1 MYQKMKELKKP
12 LILILL
18 ILVIDQLIKIYVKTH
33 FAIGDDV
40 KVLGLDWFRIHF
52 LENKGMAFGM
62 SFGNTIGKF
71 LLTLIRLVL
80 SVAIFIYMNKLI
92 KKGEKKIIIYSFA
105 LIFAGAVG
113 NIIDCLFYGIIFNES
128 TVFAA
133 ATMFPADGGYAPF
146 LFGRVVDMFYFPLID
161 TTWPD
166 WIPFVGGNNFRFFNA
181 IFNFADASI
190 TIGVVLL
197 LVSYIWLSK
206 SKKNNQEDIAV
217 S

>member
-18 ILVIDQLIKIYVKTH
+18 ILVVDQLIKIYVKTH

-71 LLTLIRLVL
+71 LLTLIRVVL

-92 KKGEKKIIIYSFA
+92 KRGEKKIIIYSFA

-133 ATMFPADGGYAPF
+133 ATMFPAEGGYAPF

>member
-1 MYQKMKELKKP
+1 MKELRKP

-92 KKGEKKIIIYSFA
+92 KRGEKKIIIYSFA

>member
-18 ILVIDQLIKIYVKTH
+18 ILVVDQVIKIYVKTH

-71 LLTLIRLVL
+71 LLTLIRVVL

-92 KKGEKKIIIYSFA
+92 KRGEKKIIIYSFA

-133 ATMFPADGGYAPF
+133 ATMFPAEGGYAPF

>member
-18 ILVIDQLIKIYVKTH
+18 ILVIDQVIKIYVKTH

-71 LLTLIRLVL
+71 LLTLIRVVL

-92 KKGEKKIIIYSFA
+92 KRGEKKIIIYSFA

-133 ATMFPADGGYAPF
+133 ATMFPAEGGYAPF

-206 SKKNNQEDIAV
+206 SKKNNQEDIVV

>member
-1 MYQKMKELKKP
+1 MKELRKP

-92 KKGEKKIIIYSFA
+92 KRGEKKIIIYSFA

-113 NIIDCLFYGIIFNES
+113 NIIDCLLYGIIFNES

-133 ATMFPADGGYAPF
+133 ATMFPAEGGYAPF

>member
-1 MYQKMKELKKP
+1 MKELKKP

-92 KKGEKKIIIYSFA
+92 KRGEKKIIIYSFA

-133 ATMFPADGGYAPF
+133 ATMFPAEGGYAPF

>member
-18 ILVIDQLIKIYVKTH
+18 ILVIDQVIKIYVKTH

-71 LLTLIRLVL
+71 LLTLIRVVL

-133 ATMFPADGGYAPF
+133 ATMFPAEGGYAPF

>member
-1 MYQKMKELKKP
+1 MKELRKP

-62 SFGNTIGKF
+62 SFGNTVGKF

-92 KKGEKKIIIYSFA
+92 KRGEKKIIIYSFA

-133 ATMFPADGGYAPF
+133 ATMFPVEGGYAPF

>member
-18 ILVIDQLIKIYVKTH
+18 ILVIDQVIKIYVKTH

-92 KKGEKKIIIYSFA
+92 KRGEKKIIIYSFA

-133 ATMFPADGGYAPF
+133 ATMFPAEGGYAPF

>member
-62 SFGNTIGKF
+62 SFGNTVGKF

-133 ATMFPADGGYAPF
+133 ATMFPAEGGYAPF

>member
-1 MYQKMKELKKP
+1 MKELRKP

-40 KVLGLDWFRIHF
+40 KVFGLDWFRIHF

-71 LLTLIRLVL
+71 LLTLIRVVL

-92 KKGEKKIIIYSFA
+92 KRGEKKIIIYSFA

-113 NIIDCLFYGIIFNES
+113 NIIDCLLYGIIFNES

-133 ATMFPADGGYAPF
+133 ATMFPAEGGYAPF

-206 SKKNNQEDIAV
+206 SKKNNQEDIVV

>member
-1 MYQKMKELKKP
+1 MKELRKP

-18 ILVIDQLIKIYVKTH
+18 ILVIDQLIKIYVKAH

>member
-1 MYQKMKELKKP
+1 MKELRKP

-133 ATMFPADGGYAPF
+133 ATMFPAEGGYAPF

-206 SKKNNQEDIAV
+206 SKKNNQEDIVV

>member
-1 MYQKMKELKKP
+1 
-12 LILILL
+12 
-18 ILVIDQLIKIYVKTH
+18 
-33 FAIGDDV
+33 
-40 KVLGLDWFRIHF
+40 
-52 LENKGMAFGM
+52 
-62 SFGNTIGKF
+62 
-71 LLTLIRLVL
+71 
-80 SVAIFIYMNKLI
+80 MNKLI
-92 KKGEKKIIIYSFA
+92 KRGEKKIIIYSFA

-133 ATMFPADGGYAPF
+133 ATMFPAEGGYAPF

>member
-1 MYQKMKELKKP
+1 MKELRKP

-92 KKGEKKIIIYSFA
+92 KRGEKKIIIYSFA

-133 ATMFPADGGYAPF
+133 ATMFPVEGGYAPF

>member
-1 MYQKMKELKKP
+1 MKELRKP

-206 SKKNNQEDIAV
+206 SKKNNQEGIAV

>member
-1 MYQKMKELKKP
+1 
-12 LILILL
+12 
-18 ILVIDQLIKIYVKTH
+18 
-33 FAIGDDV
+33 
-40 KVLGLDWFRIHF
+40 
-52 LENKGMAFGM
+52 
-62 SFGNTIGKF
+62 
-71 LLTLIRLVL
+71 
-80 SVAIFIYMNKLI
+80 
-92 KKGEKKIIIYSFA
+92 
-105 LIFAGAVG
+105 
-113 NIIDCLFYGIIFNES
+113 
-128 TVFAA
+128 
-133 ATMFPADGGYAPF
+133 MFPAEGGYAPF

>member
-1 MYQKMKELKKP
+1 MKELRKP

-62 SFGNTIGKF
+62 SFGNTVGKF

>member
-1 MYQKMKELKKP
+1 MKELRKP

-18 ILVIDQLIKIYVKTH
+18 ILVVDQVIKIYVKTH

-62 SFGNTIGKF
+62 SFGNTIGKL
-71 LLTLIRLVL
+71 LLTLIRVVL
-80 SVAIFIYMNKLI
+80 SVAIFMYMNKLI

-113 NIIDCLFYGIIFNES
+113 NIIDCLFYGVIFDES

-133 ATMFPADGGYAPF
+133 ATMFPAEGGYAPL

-166 WIPFVGGNNFRFFNA
+166 WVPFVGGDNFRFFNA

-197 LVSYIWLSK
+197 LISYIWLSK

>member
-62 SFGNTIGKF
+62 SFGNTVGKF

>member
-1 MYQKMKELKKP
+1 MKELRKP

-71 LLTLIRLVL
+71 LLTLIRVVL

-92 KKGEKKIIIYSFA
+92 KRGEKKIIIYSFA

-206 SKKNNQEDIAV
+206 SKKNNQEDIVV

>member
-1 MYQKMKELKKP
+1 MKELRKP

-92 KKGEKKIIIYSFA
+92 KRGEKKIIIYSFA

-206 SKKNNQEDIAV
+206 SKKNNQEDIVV

>member
-1 MYQKMKELKKP
+1 MKELRKP

-71 LLTLIRLVL
+71 LLTLIRVVL

-133 ATMFPADGGYAPF
+133 ATIFPAEGGYAPF

>member
-1 MYQKMKELKKP
+1 MKELRKP

-133 ATMFPADGGYAPF
+133 ATMFPAEGGYAPF
-146 LFGRVVDMFYFPLID
+146 LFGRVVDMFYFPLVD

-166 WIPFVGGNNFRFFNA
+166 WVPFVGGNNFRFFNA

>member
-1 MYQKMKELKKP
+1 MKELRKP

-71 LLTLIRLVL
+71 LLTLIRVVL

-92 KKGEKKIIIYSFA
+92 KRGEKKIIIYSFA

-133 ATMFPADGGYAPF
+133 ATMFPAEGGYAPF

-206 SKKNNQEDIAV
+206 SKRNNQEDIAV

>member
-1 MYQKMKELKKP
+1 MKELRKP

-18 ILVIDQLIKIYVKTH
+18 ILIIDQLIKIYVKTH

-62 SFGNTIGKF
+62 NFGNNVGKF
-71 LLTLIRLVL
+71 LLTLIRVIL

-92 KKGEKKIIIYSFA
+92 RKGEKKIIIYSFA

-113 NIIDCLFYGIIFNES
+113 NIIDCLFYGIVFNES
-128 TVFAA
+128 TVFVA
-133 ATMFPADGGYAPF
+133 ATMFPDGGGYAPL

-166 WIPFVGGNNFRFFNA
+166 WVPIVGGNNFRFFNA

-190 TIGVVLL
+190 TVGVVLL
-197 LVSYIWLSK
+197 LISYMVLSA
-206 SKKNNQEDIAV
+206 KKEKQVEENTI

>member
-1 MYQKMKELKKP
+1 MKELRKP

>member
-1 MYQKMKELKKP
+1 MKELKKP

-71 LLTLIRLVL
+71 LLTLIRVVL

-113 NIIDCLFYGIIFNES
+113 NIIDCLFYGVIFNES

-133 ATMFPADGGYAPF
+133 ATMFPAEGGYAPF

>member
-1 MYQKMKELKKP
+1 MKELRKP

-18 ILVIDQLIKIYVKTH
+18 ILVVDQLIKIYVKTH

-71 LLTLIRLVL
+71 LLTLIRVVL

>member
-1 MYQKMKELKKP
+1 MKELKKP

-92 KKGEKKIIIYSFA
+92 KRGEKKIIIYSFA

-113 NIIDCLFYGIIFNES
+113 NIIDCLLYGIIFNES

-133 ATMFPADGGYAPF
+133 ATMFPAEGGYAPF

>member
-1 MYQKMKELKKP
+1 MKELRKP

-71 LLTLIRLVL
+71 LLTLIRVVL

-92 KKGEKKIIIYSFA
+92 KRGEKKIIIYSFA

-133 ATMFPADGGYAPF
+133 ATMFPAEGGYAPL

-166 WIPFVGGNNFRFFNA
+166 WIPFVGGDNFRFFNA

-197 LVSYIWLSK
+197 LISYIWLSK

>member
-1 MYQKMKELKKP
+1 MKELRKP

-133 ATMFPADGGYAPF
+133 ATMFPAEGGYAPF

>member
-92 KKGEKKIIIYSFA
+92 KRGEKKIIIYSFA

-133 ATMFPADGGYAPF
+133 ATMFPAEGGYAPF

>member
-1 MYQKMKELKKP
+1 MYQKMKELRKP

-71 LLTLIRLVL
+71 LLTLIRVVL

-92 KKGEKKIIIYSFA
+92 KRGEKKIIIYSFA

-133 ATMFPADGGYAPF
+133 ATMFPAEGGYAPF

>member
-1 MYQKMKELKKP
+1 MYKKMKELRKP

-18 ILVIDQLIKIYVKTH
+18 ILVVDQLIKIYVKTH

-71 LLTLIRLVL
+71 LLTLIRVVL

-92 KKGEKKIIIYSFA
+92 KRGEKKIIIYSFA

-133 ATMFPADGGYAPF
+133 ATMFPAEGGYAPF

>member
-1 MYQKMKELKKP
+1 MKELRKP

-71 LLTLIRLVL
+71 LLTLIRVVL

-92 KKGEKKIIIYSFA
+92 KRGEKKIIIYSFA

-113 NIIDCLFYGIIFNES
+113 NIIDCLLYGIIFNES

-133 ATMFPADGGYAPF
+133 ATMFPAEGGYAPF